1 MKKSRDIIRIEII
14 YFIFT
19 TDDQLFTTLTDLFIA
34 GSETTATTMRW
45 AVLYLIHN
53 PEVQTR
59 MRQEIDNVIG
69 QSQIPSMI
77 HKTSLPYCE
86 AVILE
91 VLRIGCVAPFSLP
104 HAARYDV
111 QYKDFNIPKGCL
123 IMPNLNSVAMDD
135 QVFENPRM
143 FKPERFLDDD
153 GQVYGQNRTLS
164 FSLGLY
170 SLVSFV

>member
-1 MKKSRDIIRIEII
+1 MLYLICI
-14 YFIFT
+14 
-19 TDDQLFTTLTDLFIA
+19 TDDQLLTTLTDLFIA

-59 MRQEIDNVIG
+59 MRKEIDNVIG

-77 HKTSLPYCE
+77 HKSSLPYCE

-104 HAARYDV
+104 HTARYDV
-111 QYKDFNIPKGCL
+111 QYKDFIIPKGCL
-123 IMPNLNSVAMDD
+123 IMPNLHSVAMDN

-153 GQVYGQNRTLS
+153 DRVYGQNRSLS
-164 FSLGLY
+164 FSLGSY
-170 SLVSFV
+170 RLVSFI